1 MLERRRDGVH
11 LLAYADRL
19 GGDLARLRGLLV
31 EGPLA
36 VFAGVHI
43 LPFFTPYDGADAGF
57 DPIDHLSVDPRL
69 GDWSDV
75 RAMRD
80 LGLEVTADVIVNHVS
95 ADSAEFRD
103 WLARGAASPYAGMF
117 LTFDTVFPDGGT
129 EAGITAFYRP
139 RAGVPFTPYQLADGS
154 RRLVWT
160 TFLPSQVDLDV
171 AHPVARDYLSRVM
184 RALAEGGVRTVR
196 LDAVGY
202 AVKTAGTDSFMTDQ
216 TLEFVG
222 EVTELAHAEGL
233 EVLVEVHAHHSQQRA
248 VAEVTDLVYDFA
260 LPPLLLHALET
271 GRADRLEEWLAIRP
285 ANAITVLDTHDG
297 IGVIDAGPAR
307 EWPGLMDQEEMAA
320 VFAAAARRTGGESAR
335 ASTPVAWAAL
345 PHQVNSTFYSVLGED
360 DDAYLLARAV
370 QLFTPGRPQVYYV
383 GLLAGRNDVELFER
397 TGVGR
402 EINRHRFTDEEIEA
416 ALERPVVR
424 AQLDLIRL
432 RGRHPAFDGTF
443 TSRREGEGV
452 LVLTWSDGPH
462 RAELRADLARRRHT
476 VTATDHDGA

>member
-1 MLERRRDGVH
+1 MEEQRNGVH
-11 LLAYADRL
+11 LLTYADRF
-19 GGDLARLRGLLV
+19 GGDLAGLRRLLT
-31 EGPLA
+31 EGPFA
-36 VFAGVHI
+36 VFSGVHI
-43 LPFFTPYDGADAGF
+43 LPFFTPYDGDDAGF
-57 DPIDHLSVDPRL
+57 DPVDHTTVDPRL

-75 RAMRD
+75 VALSD
-80 LGLEVTADVIVNHVS
+80 AGIDVTADVIVNHVS

-103 WLARGAASPYAGMF
+103 WLARGADSPYAGMF
-117 LTFDTVFPDGGT
+117 LTFDTVFPEGGT
-129 EAGITAFYRP
+129 EAGITAIYRP
-139 RAGVPFTPYQLADGS
+139 RAGLPFTPYEMADGT

-160 TFLPSQVDLDV
+160 TFMPSQVDLDV

-184 RALAEGGVRTVR
+184 RTFAEAGVRTAR

-202 AVKTAGTDSFMTDQ
+202 AVKTAGTDSFMTDD
-216 TLEFVG
+216 TLAFVA

-248 VAEVTDLVYDFA
+248 VAAVTDLVYDFA

-271 GRADRLEEWLAIRP
+271 GQTDRLAEWLEVRP

-307 EWPGLMDQEEMAA
+307 EWPGLMDHDEMAA
-320 VFAAAARRTGGESAR
+320 VFEAAARRTDGESAR
-335 ASTPVAWAAL
+335 ASTPVAWAEL

-360 DDAYLLARAV
+360 DDAYLLARAF

-383 GLLAGRNDVELFER
+383 GLLAGSNDVALSEE

-402 EINRHRFTDEEIEA
+402 EINRHRFTDAEIDA

-424 AQLDLIRL
+424 DQLELIRL
-432 RGRHPAFDGTF
+432 RGSHPAFDGEF
-443 TSRREGEGV
+443 SCARAGEGV
-452 LVLTWSDGPH
+452 LVLTWSHGEH
-462 RAELRADLARRRHT
+462 RAELRADLARRTHT
-476 VTATDHDGA
+476 VTATERPGA